1 MRIDRWA
8 ILPSAEAPLVS
19 IDRIYDDFDEMKKQ
33 AKPGEAL
40 VELHFELKDAI
51 LVEVVP

>member
-8 ILPSAEAPLVS
+8 ILPSKDSSLATV
-19 IDRIYDDFDEMKKQ
+19 DRLYDDFDEMKKQ

-40 VELHFELKDAI
+40 VELHFELVDHI
-51 LVEVVP
+51 LVEVMP